1 MSYYQRL
8 LTEISL
14 EESAVDCA
22 KCTDLYKCCTY
33 KPFIANF
40 LVGNIGEALKDFDL
54 KDWDL
59 TICGIAPSLEY
70 RKRFKGRSGWGFGT
84 DASLLCTFYNKKS
97 GGCNIWQNRPG
108 VCRTFFCKSTYYED
122 GQMYWKSAEELTW
135 TLEWLLLED
144 FLYEEG
150 WTLEEVGEVK
160 AYLHE
165 SAVEKKVKIPGS
177 GIFNSLDA
185 AMEFYERSSKHVGS
199 LSNDYVEKLLEK
211 VAPEQRSVMQQLK
224 NKCQKSSSK

>member
-1 MSYYQRL
+1 MSYYKSL
-8 LTEISL
+8 LTELSL
-14 EESAVDCA
+14 EEYAVDCA

-40 LVGNIGEALKDFDL
+40 LAGQIGEDLKQFDL

-84 DASLLCTFYNKKS
+84 DVTLLCTFYNKKS
-97 GGCNIWQNRPG
+97 GGCNIWENRPG
-108 VCRTFFCKSTYYED
+108 VCRTFFCKSSYFEA
-122 GQMYWKSAEELTW
+122 GQFYWKGAEEFTW
-135 TLEWLLLED
+135 MLEWILVED

-150 WTLEEVGEVK
+150 WTIEEIAEVK

-165 SAVEKKVKIPGS
+165 SAIEKKVKYPEGRVFKDVES
-177 GIFNSLDA
+177 ALVFYKRA
-185 AMEFYERSSKHVGS
+185 AQYIGS
-199 LSNDYVEKLLEK
+199 LSVEYIREIMGAAGITKKEQVLEQKAKL
-211 VAPEQRSVMQQLK
+211 R
-224 NKCQKSSSK
+224 